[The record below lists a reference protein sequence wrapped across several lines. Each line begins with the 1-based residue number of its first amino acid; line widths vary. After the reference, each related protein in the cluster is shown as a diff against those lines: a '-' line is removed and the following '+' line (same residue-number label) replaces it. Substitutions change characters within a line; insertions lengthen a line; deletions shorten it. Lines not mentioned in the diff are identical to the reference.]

1 MNGCGRGEVI
11 KGKRGEPAELK
22 SAKLGRN
29 KGVATSGKEPNEEGA
44 DNLQEGTRCKKNG
57 IRVYTAEC

>member
-44 DNLQEGTRCKKNG
+44 DNL
-57 IRVYTAEC
+57 